1 VVVVRALEEKERGRG
16 WLVEE
21 GFSWGR
27 TVSLSAF
34 CMRKMGEADGEVEG
48 GESDGERERGNGAHT
63 APQLE
68 QLFELPS
75 ELAPH
80 LGQAAPCMFAIE
92 AFEVLS
98 FDKE

>member
-1 VVVVRALEEKERGRG
+1 
-16 WLVEE
+16 
-21 GFSWGR
+21 
-27 TVSLSAF
+27 
-34 CMRKMGEADGEVEG
+34 MGEADGEVEG

-80 LGQAAPCMFAIE
+80 LGQATPCMFAIK

-98 FDKE
+98 FGEEYCLCAS

>member
-1 VVVVRALEEKERGRG
+1 MV
-16 WLVEE
+16 
-21 GFSWGR
+21 
-27 TVSLSAF
+27 
-34 CMRKMGEADGEVEG
+34 EVEG
-48 GESDGERERGNGAHT
+48 GESDGERERGSGAHT

-80 LGQAAPCMFAIE
+80 LGQATPCMFAIK

-98 FDKE
+98 SDEE